1 MATLIKTEK
10 EQNGSMSE
18 EDKEDVSSVA
28 EEREAL
34 EAIYGEELNVTTSP
48 TQLQYHLR
56 IVSNCGRAQ
65 FSAELQVT
73 LRVGGKYPSRNPPES
88 MSLQSPAL
96 SHEERKLLREELLT
110 LWSPRECCVY
120 TWVEH
125 IRGIIENKSSGAD
138 VGYIESRVGCDES
151 SNPSEERAGVG
162 RGENKNSLES
172 DEVGIGGSGEFVFE
186 PPYPKYGQK
195 LRRFNEASGLSCNA
209 VEITSGEPFVERKS
223 TFQGH
228 VATVT
233 SKAQVDWVMR
243 RLLSIGKIARATHNI
258 MAYRFFALSSESVAV
273 AAASSSTSSS
283 STSVGGVQYAD
294 NDEDGEDGA
303 GAKLSQMLATM
314 HVNNVVVVVSRWFG
328 GVKLG
333 PDRFRIINNT
343 ARALLEE
350 RGYASAKVGMH
361 GGTTSPGTVATGKGH
376 NHGKQKKRQK

>member
-1 MATLIKTEK
+1 
-10 EQNGSMSE
+10 MSE
-18 EDKEDVSSVA
+18 EDKEDASSVA
-28 EEREAL
+28 EEQEAL

-56 IVSNCGRAQ
+56 IVSICGRAQ

-73 LRVGGKYPSRNPPES
+73 LRVGGKYPSRNPPECI
-88 MSLQSPAL
+88 SLQSPAL

-110 LWSPRECCVY
+110 LWSPGECCVY
-120 TWVEH
+120 IWVEH

-138 VGYIESRVGCDES
+138 VGYIESRVGCDERS
-151 SNPSEERAGVG
+151 DPSRERASVG
-162 RGENKNSLES
+162 RGENKNPLER

-186 PPYPKYGQK
+186 PPCPKYGQK
-195 LRRFNEASGLSCNA
+195 LRRFDEASGLSCNA

-228 VATVT
+228 IATVT

-258 MAYRFFALSSESVAV
+258 MAYRFVAPSLGSVA
-273 AAASSSTSSS
+273 ASSSSTSSS
-283 STSVGGVQYAD
+283 SMPPSLTPVGGVQHAD

-343 ARALLEE
+343 ARALLEQ
-350 RGYASAKVGMH
+350 RGYASAKVGMR
-361 GGTTSPGTVATGKGH
+361 GGTTSIGTVATVRGH
-376 NHGKQKKRQK
+376 NRGKQKKRQK